1 MSIQNRLKGAIVE
14 KVRNDTREE
23 RQYYLPHKGDVR
35 EAAQSNKM
43 CIVFDA
49 LDKANQ
55 GGPSFNNF
63 LETGP
68 RVQHLHG
75 SVIVQNRLNPVPL
88 CGDLIK
94 LVFMQVRI
102 SEADR
107 DTFWFH

>member
-14 KVRNDTREE
+14 KVSNDTQEE
-23 RQYYLPHKGDVR
+23 RQYYLPYKGDLR

-55 GGPSFNNF
+55 SGPSFNNL
-63 LETGP
+63 LETGQHL
-68 RVQHLHG
+68 QHLHG
-75 SVIVQNRLNPVPL
+75 SVIVRNHLNPVPL

-94 LVFMQVRI
+94 LAFMQVCI

-107 DTFWFH
+107 DTF

>member
-1 MSIQNRLKGAIVE
+1 ME
-14 KVRNDTREE
+14 KVSNETREE
-23 RQYYLPHKGDVR
+23 RQYYLPHKGDLR

-49 LDKANQ
+49 LDKAKQ

-68 RVQHLHG
+68 RLQHLHG
-75 SVIVQNRLNPVPL
+75 SVIVRNRLNPVSL

-94 LVFMQVRI
+94 LAFTQVQI

-107 DTFWFH
+107 DTF

>member
-1 MSIQNRLKGAIVE
+1 ME
-14 KVRNDTREE
+14 KVSNETREE
-23 RQYYLPHKGDVR
+23 RQYCLPHKGDLR

-68 RVQHLHG
+68 GLQHLHG
-75 SVIVQNRLNPVPL
+75 SVIIRNRLNPVPL
-88 CGDLIK
+88 CRGLIK
-94 LVFMQVRI
+94 LAFMQVRI

-107 DTFWFH
+107 DTF